1 MLVFRLIDMN
11 LDLQY
16 VGCYKSLEEVKV
28 KMGDLL
34 DSSRITKRF
43 KKSSNQSVDA
53 KLKISQSGVSIAT
66 PTELVADL
74 VASTVCGCFAAHEAF
89 VGVAWTDRVAGSF
102 NFFLF
107 QTKGKLFTS
116 IYSEISDLMKSFF
129 LVGETTADFFQLDG
143 IKFLGKRVLR
153 KHVLRNPQEMERNRS
168 RRYY

>member
-1 MLVFRLIDMN
+1 MN

-16 VGCYKSLEEVKV
+16 VGRCKSLEEVTV

-53 KLKISQSGVSIAT
+53 KLKISQSGVRIAT

-74 VASTVCGCFAAHEAF
+74 VASTICGCFAAHEVF
-89 VGVAWTDRVAGSF
+89 VGVAWTDRVAGSL

-107 QTKGKLFTS
+107 QTRGKLFTS

-129 LVGETTADFFQLDG
+129 LVGETTADFFQQDE
-143 IKFLGKRVLR
+143 IKFLGKMVLR
-153 KHVLRNPQEMERNRS
+153 KHVLPNPQEMEKNRS